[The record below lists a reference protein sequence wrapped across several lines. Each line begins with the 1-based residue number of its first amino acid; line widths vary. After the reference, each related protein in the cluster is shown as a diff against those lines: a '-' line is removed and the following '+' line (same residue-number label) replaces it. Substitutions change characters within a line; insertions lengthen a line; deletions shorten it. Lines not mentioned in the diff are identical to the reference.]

1 MTQQEE
7 LRKILQYARNHTI
20 LNLAGKGLFELP
32 PEIGQ
37 LQQLTRL
44 NLKQNHLDTLPPEI
58 GQLKNLRE
66 LWLDGN
72 KLSTLPEEI
81 GQLKQLRWLSL
92 NDNQINELPESLAG
106 LETLEILEL
115 NGNQLPH
122 PAENQTRKPAELIDF
137 ILQNQE
143 RRRINTVKLLV
154 LGEPGAGK
162 TSLIRRLVERR
173 FNPDEPSSSGIT
185 VQRWPV
191 L

>member
-1 MTQQEE
+1 MTDR
-7 LRKILQYARNHTI
+7 LARVGPYQCGAGRPLLLIAGPCVIETLDLTLHIARRLKEITADLPVQLVFKASYDKANRTSVASFSGAG
-20 LNLAGKGLFELP
+20 LA
-32 PEIGQ
+32 
-37 LQQLTRL
+37 
-44 NLKQNHLDTLPPEI
+44 
-58 GQLKNLRE
+58 
-66 LWLDGN
+66 
-72 KLSTLPEEI
+72 
-81 GQLKQLRWLSL
+81 
-92 NDNQINELPESLAG
+92 AG

-173 FNPDEPSSSGIT
+173 FDPDEPSSSGIT